1 MAKYVGYLQSII
13 AVAILNSI
21 HWSSFIFSQYN
32 LFKYSDTV
40 ALATIILTNG
50 STIDTIAI
58 M

>member
-40 ALATIILTNG
+40 ALATIH
-50 STIDTIAI
+50 IDQW
-58 M
+58 